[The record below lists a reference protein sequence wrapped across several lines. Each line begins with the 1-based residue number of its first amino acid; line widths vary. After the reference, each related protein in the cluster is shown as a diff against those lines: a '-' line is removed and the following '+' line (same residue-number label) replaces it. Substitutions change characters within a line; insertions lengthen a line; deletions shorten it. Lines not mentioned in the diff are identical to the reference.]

1 MARVRVAL
9 AQTSSRIGDVPSNAE
24 KHLRLIQEAASEG
37 ADLVVFPELSL
48 TGYVLKDLAYEVAGP
63 CREAVRRLAKEG
75 DGVISV
81 VGFVEEVRD
90 GVLRNSAAVIGGGRL
105 VATIPKFYLPTYG
118 LFEEGRYFAAGD
130 PLKDLRVIDTPFG
143 RIGVTICEDL
153 WHPEPAEALVRM
165 GAELLICIASSPV
178 RGVGQGTDGEPWIAR
193 AWRSIIEATALMNTV
208 HVVFV
213 NRVGPEDEEYF
224 WGGSMV
230 VGPDGSVL
238 FKAPLFE
245 EGLFFCELDL
255 WENARARRFS
265 SFRVHQRDFH
275 RLLSEL

>member
-1 MARVRVAL
+1 MGKVRVAL
-9 AQTSSRIGDVPSNAE
+9 AQISSRIGDVQFNAE
-24 KHLRLIQEAASEG
+24 KHARFIREASSEG

-63 CREAVRRLAKEG
+63 CREAVKRLAKEG
-75 DGVISV
+75 NGVISV
-81 VGFVEEVRD
+81 VGFVEEVRG
-90 GVLRNSAAVIGGGRL
+90 GVLRNSAAVMGHGKLL
-105 VATIPKFYLPTYG
+105 VTVPKFYLPTYG

-130 PLKDLRVIDTPFG
+130 PLRDLRVIDSPFG
-143 RIGVTICEDL
+143 RFGVAICEDL

-178 RGVGQGTDGEPWIAR
+178 RGVGQGTGGEPWIAG

-230 VGPDGSVL
+230 VGPDGAPI
-238 FKAPLFE
+238 FKAPLYE

-255 WENARARRFS
+255 SENARARRFS

-275 RLLSEL
+275 RLLAEL